1 MQAIKTQALIVIS
14 YPAGKI
20 IQPQEDIDA
29 TDLETQNLLTMHR
42 GLYPKSSTL
51 SLYEQWKKKR

>member
-20 IQPQEDIDA
+20 IRPQDMDA
-29 TDLETQNLLTMHR
+29 TDFKIQNLLTMHR
-42 GLYPKSSTL
+42 GLYPKTSTL
-51 SLYEQWKKKR
+51 RLYGQWKKKR